1 MILWLDDIRPPWRFG
16 YMGAEWP
23 KTAEDAIEI
32 LKTGKV
38 IFASLDHDLSELA
51 MLGLAPKDE
60 PNGMTV
66 VNWMDDNDVY
76 PMKGVQVHSLSE
88 LGSKRMMWGLRR
100 LHKRIGCGLNS
111 APIYKPAKLL
121 RDE

>member
-16 YMGAEWP
+16 YMGAEWA
-23 KTAEDAIEI
+23 KTAEEAIEI

-38 IFASLDHDLSELA
+38 LFASLDHDLSELA
-51 MLGLAPKDE
+51 MIGLAPKDE

-66 VNWMDDNDVY
+66 VDWMQDNDVY
-76 PMKGVQVHSLSE
+76 PIDGVQVHSLSKMGSIRMIAGLTAIHE
-88 LGSKRMMWGLRR
+88 RLGHGLENLPVYR
-100 LHKRIGCGLNS
+100 
-111 APIYKPAKLL
+111 PAKLL